1 MDTLIF
7 RGTNFHGR
15 QAHARRSRDRD
26 QSDVEA
32 SFGLNFCMGWDPP
45 GKREK
50 NMDGDSAKNS
60 RVVHIPSIP
69 SYSVRVDHD
78 PMPISSYFIRWIM
91 LTHGDSDAIQ
101 QTRKSSRNMFHC
113 YEQTWDKR
121 WDSANQTKEVKLLMS
136 LKFPLVDDF
145 RGLKLPLSDDRW
157 YTSHRPKTYFSP
169 KGHYWVKHH

>member
-1 MDTLIF
+1 MTMDTLIF

-32 SFGLNFCMGWDPP
+32 SLGLNFCMGWDPP

-50 NMDGDSAKNS
+50 NMDGDSAKNG

-91 LTHGDSDAIQ
+91 LTHA
-101 QTRKSSRNMFHC
+101 QTVMQFSRQFGSHQETWSHF
-113 YEQTWDKR
+113 YQQTWDKR
-121 WDSANQTKEVKLLMS
+121 WDSASQTKEVKPLMS

-145 RGLKLPLSDDRW
+145 RGLKVPL
-157 YTSHRPKTYFSP
+157 TK
-169 KGHYWVKHH
+169 